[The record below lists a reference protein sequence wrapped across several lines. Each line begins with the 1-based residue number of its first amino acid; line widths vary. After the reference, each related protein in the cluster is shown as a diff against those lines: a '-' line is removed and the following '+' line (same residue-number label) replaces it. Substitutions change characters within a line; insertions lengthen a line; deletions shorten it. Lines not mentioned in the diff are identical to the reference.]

1 MQTVPLTELAQ
12 WLAGCAGFVGHD
24 SGISHLAAAVGLRA
38 LVLWGETAE
47 SVWCPRSRY
56 LMTLRDDRGLKELSV
71 TVVRNN
77 LEQMLK
83 EAA

>member
-1 MQTVPLTELAQ
+1 
-12 WLAGCAGFVGHD
+12 
-24 SGISHLAAAVGLRA
+24 
-38 LVLWGETAE
+38 
-47 SVWCPRSRY
+47 
-56 LMTLRDDRGLKELSV
+56 MTLRDDRGLKELSV